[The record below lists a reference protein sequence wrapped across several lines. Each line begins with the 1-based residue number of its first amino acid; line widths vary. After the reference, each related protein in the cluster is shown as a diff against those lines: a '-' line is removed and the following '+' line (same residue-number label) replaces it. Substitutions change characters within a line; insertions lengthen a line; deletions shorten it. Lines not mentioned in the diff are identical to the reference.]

1 MQTEDARR
9 VTGSV
14 AQSPFP
20 HAILNQAELKSIKTK
35 HDLAVVTFRAI

>member
-14 AQSPFP
+14 NQSPLA
-20 HAILNQAELKSIKTK
+20 HALLDQVEFKSIKTIK
-35 HDLAVVTFRAI
+35 IRPGTSEI